1 LSAAGDDL
9 LAHGVRLTGADMRNL
24 LLVVALVIA
33 APTAALADPD
43 HGWKGGH
50 DEWRRDHDDGDR
62 DHGRHEGWREH
73 REYVRDGWRGR
84 PEWRGYGGR
93 RAGYWYAPGYGYR
106 PMERGVVWSRGG
118 YVPRAYRTYY
128 VQEPSYYRLAP
139 APAGYRWVYG
149 DNSFVLMALATGMI
163 STVVAMDAEPPPM
176 AYAPPPPP
184 VYAPPPPV
192 AYAPP
197 PPPPRAVVYDNEGR
211 YAQPVAI
218 ARNEDVWR
226 GDDGQYHCR
235 RSNGTTG
242 LVIGAATGALVGNA
256 VARHDRT
263 AGTLIGAVGGGLIG
277 REIDRS
283 NLRCR

>member
-1 LSAAGDDL
+1 
-9 LAHGVRLTGADMRNL
+9 MRNL
-24 LLVVALVIA
+24 LLAVALVIA
-33 APTAALADPD
+33 VPTAAFADPD

-50 DEWRRDHDDGDR
+50 DEWRGDHDDNGDR
-62 DHGRHEGWREH
+62 DHDHGRHEGWREH
-73 REYVRDGWRGR
+73 RESVREGWGGR
-84 PEWRGYGGR
+84 PEWQGYGGR

-106 PMERGVVWSRGG
+106 PMERGVVWSRGA
-118 YVPRAYRTYY
+118 YVPRTYRTYY

-163 STVVAMDAEPPPM
+163 STVVPMDDEG
-176 AYAPPPPP
+176 
-184 VYAPPPPV
+184 PPPV

-197 PPPPRAVVYDNEGR
+197 PPPPRAVVYDDQGR
-211 YAQPVAI
+211 YREPVVI

-226 GDDGQYHCR
+226 GDDGQYYCR

-242 LVIGAATGALVGNA
+242 LVIGAAAGALVGNA

-263 AGTLIGAVGGGLIG
+263 AGTVIGAVGGGLLG